1 MREVNNVLVKIPV
14 TEEEAEALRAA
25 APDAVFDFAAP
36 VGETCRLPKTP
47 KLEIAADRVAKAD
60 VILGNVA
67 PSLIAASPRL
77 QWIQLGSAGYEAYL
91 TPGVLAPSTIVTN
104 GTGAYGPAVAEHSFA
119 MLLSLMKRLPA
130 YRDNQRAHAW
140 LDEGMVSGGCSCP
153 GAGRR
158 RHWPLFR
165 TPLHGGW
172 VYVRRG
178 EKTCAEQPISK
189 VCAGLRACGVHG
201 RACARAAPGRC
212 GRKLPTQLSRDA
224 RTCGRW
230 VSRQH
235 EDRCVSGER
244 RPR

>member
-1 MREVNNVLVKIPV
+1 MREVNTVLVKIPV

-36 VGETCRLPKTP
+36 VGETRRLPKTP

-91 TPGVLAPSTIVTN
+91 APGVLAPSTIVTN
-104 GTGAYGPAVAEHSFA
+104 GTGGIRSGCRRALVRHAPLTHEATAGLLGQPTRPRVAGRGDGFDH
-119 MLLSLMKRLPA
+119 
-130 YRDNQRAHAW
+130 
-140 LDEGMVSGGCSCP
+140 GGCSCP

-172 VYVRRG
+172 VYVRRC

-189 VCAGLRACGVHG
+189 VCAGLRACGVHR

-212 GRKLPTQLSRDA
+212 GRKLPTQLS
-224 RTCGRW
+224 
-230 VSRQH
+230 
-235 EDRCVSGER
+235 
-244 RPR
+244 